1 MKNKRGKAARAG
13 IVALLVVGL
22 AVFVPL
28 PGVQAAVEDI
38 TTTWN
43 VPVSTALSAS
53 FPFGNT
59 NITFAPGSATFS
71 DEPAEDQ
78 VDAVGAY
85 NITNDGNVNID
96 VTATFA
102 TDFPSGVTE
111 FRTCDASSGDA
122 PSGSCWWWTD
132 SNETSST
139 PEIISNLAP
148 AGIEELWA
156 WSTGTN
162 VVGGYSERTYRL
174 TSSQS

>member
-1 MKNKRGKAARAG
+1 MNERGKAALAG
-13 IVALLVVGL
+13 IVALLVVGF
-22 AVFVPL
+22 AVSMSL
-28 PGVQAAVEDI
+28 PGARAAVEDI

-53 FPFGNT
+53 FPFSNT

-96 VTATFA
+96 VTATFT
-102 TDFPSGVTE
+102 TDFPSGVDE
-111 FRTCDASSGDA
+111 FQTCDASSSDL
-122 PSGSCWWWTD
+122 PSGRCWWWEDT
-132 SNETSST
+132 NETSAT
-139 PEIISNLAP
+139 PEIITNLAP
-148 AGIEELWA
+148 AGAEELWA

-174 TSSQS
+174 TSAQV

>member
-1 MKNKRGKAARAG
+1 MNERGKAALAG
-13 IVALLVVGL
+13 IILLVVSL
-22 AVFVPL
+22 MAVMPL
-28 PGVQAAVEDI
+28 PMAQAAVEDI
-38 TTTWN
+38 TMTWN

-96 VTATFA
+96 VTATFT

-122 PSGSCWWWTD
+122 PSGTCWWWTD
-132 SNETSST
+132 SNETSAT
-139 PEIISNLAP
+139 PTIISALAP
-148 AGIEELWA
+148 AGTEELWA

-174 TSSQS
+174 TSSQA